1 MLLSMLGVN
10 VFAHDIEVAN
20 SDGVTIYY
28 TFNNDKTELA
38 VSYYGRSFSTNSDE
52 YSGNVI
58 IPESVIYEGSTYP
71 VTSIGP
77 SAFRGCVGLTGV
89 TIPNSVTSIGNNAF
103 QDCSGLSN
111 VIIPN
116 SVSTTGSNA
125 FYNCSALTNIIIP
138 SSITSIGSHPFYGC
152 SSLTDVTFYC
162 KEIKD
167 WFRNSNTIK
176 NVIIGDGVET
186 IGSYAF
192 YGCSGLTN
200 VTISNSVT
208 TINASAFQDCSS
220 LASIVIPNSVTNIG
234 RSAFQSCSGLTSI
247 TIPNSVI
254 SIGSSAFLR
263 CDNLSSVSF
272 NCKEIKDWFRNNKV
286 LQAVIIGD
294 EVETIGALAFDGCS
308 NLTSVHI
315 GNAVTTIKGH
325 AFENC
330 IGLTE
335 ITIPNSVISI
345 GNSICLGCTNLSN
358 AIIGNSVSTIEAAA
372 FSGCTNLKS
381 VSIGKSV
388 ENIETYAFRNCD
400 ALTSITFYT
409 KEIKSWFS
417 QNESIKEL
425 IFEDEVKSIGS
436 RAFSG
441 CSGLISLNLNNS
453 ITSIGDEAFS
463 GCSGLTNIDIGNS
476 VISIGKSAFSS
487 CNSLT
492 NVIIPN
498 SVATIPY
505 SAFLNCSSL
514 SNVVIGNS
522 VTLIDQY
529 AFRDC
534 GNLKS
539 ISIPNSVIVIGKSSF
554 SGCTSLESAVI
565 GSSVTT
571 INDWAFSGCNS
582 LTNLVIPNSVVTI
595 GEYAFQ
601 ACNSLVDLNIP
612 NSVNTIGNYAFKK
625 CSSLIN
631 VDIPGSVTSIG
642 AYAFEDCTNLV
653 NVIIPNSIT
662 VIEPFTFNNCVSLTS
677 VDIPNSVTTIGGC
690 AFSGCTN
697 LTDVNIPSSVITINN
712 SAFTN
717 CSSLTTIEIPYSV
730 QSIGSFA
737 FYCNNL
743 STIKS
748 YIEVPFAIN
757 KDVFADENYSNA
769 TLYVPSS
776 VIGAYQN
783 TDGWKNFLNIREMPG
798 LYYEDSITKV
808 CYGYKKGNPNA
819 FVIPSVSGIQYS
831 GNIELLSDF
840 TIDGYTYNVTSISSS
855 AFSGCTDLT
864 SISIPSTISS
874 IERSAFEGC
883 SGLTAYNVD
892 DGNAYFK
899 SIDGVLFNNDGTTLI
914 DYPIAKVDASYII
927 PDGVT
932 NIIQNAFNGN
942 IHLTSMEIPGSVTS
956 IDSYAFYCNNL
967 TSITSFI
974 MEPFPISS
982 DVFSNECYSNA
993 TLYVPVYVLD
1003 AYRNTAG
1010 WNNFYNIK
1018 TVGAD
1023 NTSTVSLEV
1032 KNDAGTDITN
1042 SVNILWYNEAKEQIG
1057 SGSSLGG
1064 IEKNATVY
1072 YSVLLDEMLGRE
1084 YREINYQKVMAN
1096 DNKEICQ
1103 LEKIGRVLL
1112 EGRVSAID
1120 IDKVTMNVNVK
1131 QMLNGKW
1138 EENSQTLTNERGEF
1152 KIDLYDDVTNITI
1165 SGEGYLDVNL
1175 HRDNFNGNG
1184 NVGTILVNLI
1194 SGITIETNISI
1205 QKAVKE
1211 GEDSEIT
1218 TWTEGLSNME
1228 FVLIN
1233 NTKGTTI
1240 NDFTIQNNNLIVR
1253 TGIDAGDILLMIV
1266 KSKLG
1271 IFVDESTEFPII
1283 EGTNRV
1289 DIILKE
1295 LGGLEATCV
1304 TSDNSSTIGYLY
1316 DGKGQLVARGS
1327 YIGETLRLSH
1337 LTCGT
1342 YTLVS
1347 IGNSLLFGNLS
1358 KLTDYASVGL
1368 YEGTD
1373 FVTTLV
1379 EVVDGKLTILNVP
1392 NVPHLTETQFYYTT
1406 GNTYFNADMSS
1417 VTAGNYLILN
1427 SHVDFKKEYADKIGD
1442 VKLTIDLPEGCQMVD
1457 NSVIANGKV
1466 LPYTISDNHLVIF
1479 LNKGQWQNQIRFCII
1494 PTLNK
1499 GYTLTAI
1506 ASFDI
1511 NGQIDYP
1518 IGTAKFDVEGLSLS
1532 APKQTNETKI
1542 IINGVAQANSNIK
1555 VFDNDVLIGNAMS
1568 NADGSWKTE
1577 CELYKPYSH
1586 SFHNIYAKVSSSN
1599 GMELTSVVKQVEY
1612 DKNIVKPVKVRML
1625 YYNHEF
1631 DQTFNI
1637 VFDLVNGTTTPS
1649 YYYFFP
1655 YKSSSDWWLTGETEP
1670 KDFIFLADFDRNDS
1684 TLINN
1689 VNIKVLNTDGTIRTL
1704 PAYYDRKQN
1713 CWVATTKYAS
1723 SSRLPQ
1729 NAMVEYDI
1737 IQKKPID
1744 HSETLNDQ
1752 IGTFINVATAIR
1764 DYFEEK
1770 VSFDIIS
1777 ETQDEIT
1784 FQYFTDNMKK
1794 SFLSV
1799 KILDYESAVSMMDNV
1814 QFEFAKTDE
1823 GLMCYYVDDSNGQT
1837 NVYSVDIES
1846 ELAIKIC
1853 IWSDDVNCV
1862 RYLKRAAFGRFSS
1875 TIKVLRKIIKFM
1887 KEGTITLWK
1896 KGDLVAGVSGAT
1908 DIIMDILD
1916 IEKYFTVIPDFELMV
1931 NTFDSYNTTL
1941 NKWGDAWEG
1950 LYYAKC
1956 PDGKYRFAPGNLLV
1970 RAEAFDSYMDLEDEQ
1985 LSFVHN
1991 WGDKLISYGNRLNA
2005 SILYDV
2011 ATFAAL
2017 KGLKLVGKATKFG
2030 VNKVNKINSW
2040 ISKIPG
2046 TAMDPGTVTR
2056 IADNLLGTLTGA
2068 VDVIVNPKFA
2078 DFESIR
2084 DDIMTWVPTE
2094 SSKLNLKYNNAC
2106 QYLMDNYIKCDNN
2119 KDEVKDEPVDEKTE
2133 NIPEFL
2139 SKEVKVM
2146 QDPSGY
2152 VYEAVF
2158 SNRLPGVTTTVYEQV
2173 NGAGVKWNAEDY
2185 SQQNPLVTDDNGFY
2199 RWDVPMGQWQVKYEK
2214 DGYETTYTEWLPV
2227 PPPQL
2232 DVNVGLKQTTPPM
2245 VKQMRGNTSGITIDM
2260 SKYMLPATLNTNT
2273 ISVTSNGMTTNGTIE
2288 TLNLE
2293 KSPTDDAEFVSKVKF
2308 VPEMSFNTTD
2318 EVVVTVHKEV
2328 ESYCGVQMTA
2338 DHVETVKIEAD
2349 INDLLADS
2357 VVSVPYQNSKTM
2369 QVIALPN
2376 QAVAGKKVSVK
2387 SSSDLI
2393 VSLNETEAELDSVG
2407 TATFT
2412 VNGNLP
2418 GSAYLTF
2425 SIDGTDLSVLS
2436 KVKVVMENNLVATPQ
2451 ASIKNGKT
2459 VQSGTQLVLSCSTE
2473 GATIYYTLDG
2483 SCPCDESA
2491 RIKYESPIII
2501 NTDVIVKAIAVKDG
2515 MDDSDV
2521 ATFVYVLDGG
2531 SNIKGTKTSGNI
2543 DMYYENGLLIVDGAE
2558 GATCHVYDYEGQELA
2573 SLNVMN
2579 KHAAIRVPK
2588 KGVYLV
2594 SIQKGK
2600 SKAMVYK
2607 VVVR

>member
-1 MLLSMLGVN
+1 MLGVN
-10 VFAHDIEVAN
+10 VLAHDIEVAN

-28 TFNNDKTELA
+28 TFKNDKTELA
-38 VSYYGRSFSTNSDE
+38 VSYYGKSSSTTPDE
-52 YSGNVI
+52 YSGNVV
-58 IPESVIYEGSTYP
+58 IPESVTYEGSTYP
-71 VTSIGP
+71 VTSIGT
-77 SAFRGCVGLTGV
+77 SAFRECVGLTSV
-89 TIPNSVTSIGNNAF
+89 TIPNSVTSIGDYAF
-103 QDCSGLSN
+103 RDCSGLTI
-111 VIIPN
+111 VTLPN
-116 SVSTTGSNA
+116 SISSIGSTA

-208 TINASAFQDCSS
+208 TINACAFQDCSS
-220 LASIVIPNSVTNIG
+220 LASIDIPNSVTNIG
-234 RSAFQSCSGLTSI
+234 RSAFQSCSGLTNI

-254 SIGSSAFLR
+254 SIGGSAFHR

-286 LQAVIIGD
+286 LQTVIIGD

-345 GNSICLGCTNLSN
+345 GGSICQGCTNLSN

-400 ALTSITFYT
+400 ALTSITFHT

-425 IFEDEVKSIGS
+425 IFEDEVEFIGS
-436 RAFSG
+436 RAFFG

-453 ITSIGDEAFS
+453 ITSIGDEAFY

-539 ISIPNSVIVIGKSSF
+539 ISIPNSVITIGKGSF
-554 SGCTSLESAVI
+554 YGCTSLESAVI

-582 LTNLVIPNSVVTI
+582 LTNLIIPNSVITI
-595 GEYAFQ
+595 GDYAFQ

-631 VDIPGSVTSIG
+631 VNIPGSVTSIG
-642 AYAFEDCTNLV
+642 AYAFEDCSNLV
-653 NVIIPNSIT
+653 SVIIPNSIT
-662 VIEPFTFNNCVSLTS
+662 VIESFTFHNCVSLTS
-677 VDIPNSVTTIGGC
+677 MNIPNSVTTIGGC

-932 NIIQNAFNGN
+932 NIIQNAFNGS

-1018 TVGAD
+1018 AVGAD

-1084 YREINYQKVMAN
+1084 YREINYQKVLAN

-1131 QMLNGKW
+1131 QMLNSKW
-1138 EENSQTLTNERGEF
+1138 EENSQTQTNQQGEF
-1152 KIDLYDDVTNITI
+1152 KIEVYDDVTNITI
-1165 SGEGYLDVNL
+1165 SGEGYFDVNL
-1175 HRDNFNGNG
+1175 NRDNFNGNG

-1194 SGITIETNISI
+1194 SGITIATNISI

-1211 GEDSEIT
+1211 GDDDEIT
-1218 TWTEGLSNME
+1218 AWTEGLNNIE
-1228 FVLIN
+1228 FTLTN
-1233 NTKGTTI
+1233 STKGANI
-1240 NDFTIQNNNLIVR
+1240 DDFTIQNNNLIIK
-1253 TGIDAGDILLMIV
+1253 TGASVGDRISV
-1266 KSKLG
+1266 TAKSKLG
-1271 IFVDESTEFPII
+1271 NFTDANTQFTIAEGANII
-1283 EGTNRV
+1283 
-1289 DIILKE
+1289 DLQLKE
-1295 LGGLEATCV
+1295 YGGLEATC
-1304 TSDNSSTIGYLY
+1304 SSSNNGKTLGLLY
-1316 DGKGQLVARGS
+1316 DKNGQIITRGS
-1327 YIGETLRLSH
+1327 YTGESLSLRHISS
-1337 LTCGT
+1337 GF

-1347 IGNSLLFGNLS
+1347 MGNNMLFSNLS
-1358 KLTDYASVGL
+1358 RFADFASAGL
-1368 YEGTD
+1368 KEGTD
-1373 FVTTLV
+1373 FVIAQV
-1379 EVVDGKLTILNVP
+1379 EIKDGILTVLNIP
-1392 NVPHLTETQFYYTT
+1392 EIPHMEESQFYHTT
-1406 GNTYFNADMSS
+1406 NNTYFNASS
-1417 VTAGNYLILN
+1417 LSLTTGNYLTLN
-1427 SHVDFKKEYADKIGD
+1427 AHIDFKPEYADINGD
-1442 VKLTIDLPEGCQMVD
+1442 VTLSIDLPEGCQLVE
-1457 NSVIANGKV
+1457 NSVIANRQV
-1466 LPYTISDNHLVIF
+1466 LTYTRNNNRLTIILAKD
-1479 LNKGQWQNQIRFCII
+1479 QWRNQVRFCII
-1494 PTLNK
+1494 PTINK
-1499 GYTLTAI
+1499 NYTITAI
-1506 ASFDI
+1506 ASFDL
-1511 NGQIDYP
+1511 NGYIQQP
-1518 IGTAKFDVEGLSLS
+1518 IGTAQFEVKGLALNV
-1532 APKQTNETKI
+1532 PKMTGKTNI
-1542 IINGVAQANSNIK
+1542 IINGMAQANSK
-1555 VFDNDVLIGNAMS
+1555 VSVYDNDVLIGNTNSM
-1568 NADGSWKTE
+1568 ADGSWTME
-1577 CELYKPYSH
+1577 CELYKPNSH
-1586 SFHNIYAKVSSSN
+1586 SFHDIYAKISTDN
-1599 GMELTSVVKQVEY
+1599 GLNLNSEVKQVEY
-1612 DKNIVKPVKVRML
+1612 DKNYIVPSKIKMT
-1625 YYNHEF
+1625 YYNGYYEKNFDVEF
-1631 DQTFNI
+1631 NM
-1637 VFDLVNGTTTPS
+1637 LEGKTTPS
-1649 YYYFFP
+1649 SYPFY
-1655 YKSSSDWWLTGETEP
+1655 TAT
-1670 KDFIFLADFDRNDS
+1670 DFTFLAEFTRND
-1684 TLINN
+1684 TTAIKN
-1689 VNIKVLNTDGTIRTL
+1689 VNIKVMNSDGTVRTL
-1704 PAYYDRKQN
+1704 PATFDDKQN
-1713 CWVATTKYAS
+1713 CWVATTKYSS
-1723 SSRLPQ
+1723 SSRLPR
-1729 NAMVEYDI
+1729 NATVEYDMI
-1737 IQKKPID
+1737 SQNIVVEKEQAESEKANIRNYID
-1744 HSETLNDQ
+1744 VFIDRIKENGFEVLSDENDLC
-1752 IGTFINVATAIR
+1752 IVK
-1764 DYFEEK
+1764 YK
-1770 VSFDIIS
+1770 
-1777 ETQDEIT
+1777 
-1784 FQYFTDNMKK
+1784 TDNNQ
-1794 SFLSV
+1794 
-1799 KILDYESAVSMMDNV
+1799 D
-1814 QFEFAKTDE
+1814 
-1823 GLMCYYVDDSNGQT
+1823 
-1837 NVYSVDIES
+1837 
-1846 ELAIKIC
+1846 
-1853 IWSDDVNCV
+1853 
-1862 RYLKRAAFGRFSS
+1862 RYLKIHNIDKTNISSLIDNFYTIEEGDKKYCFLDTLENNKLCIYLWDNDNTYKIEISEGQDAYITKRAPIDKPIVKGVQWIFGN
-1875 TIKVLRKIIKFM
+1875 
-1887 KEGTITLWK
+1887 
-1896 KGDLVAGVSGAT
+1896 GDLVRQYEEYQRWCTLYDQCVSNH
-1908 DIIMDILD
+1908 I
-1916 IEKYFTVIPDFELMV
+1916 KYSQQTQSL
-1931 NTFDSYNTTL
+1931 L
-1941 NKWGDAWEG
+1941 
-1950 LYYAKC
+1950 LAKC
-1956 PDGKYRFAPGNLLV
+1956 SDGKYKLNPTKLDWYAMYKGIYNSDADLMEDQFKNVLDDYLKSLHRRAYIRGAVQAATVVAGWAFKKFTEVGN
-1970 RAEAFDSYMDLEDEQ
+1970 AFNRWLSQDVNLIYVEDRLESLAAQSISSLGESFNDYN
-1985 LSFVHN
+1985 LSQRLAV
-1991 WGDKLISYGNRLNA
+1991 WYNREE
-2005 SILYDV
+2005 
-2011 ATFAAL
+2011 
-2017 KGLKLVGKATKFG
+2017 
-2030 VNKVNKINSW
+2030 
-2040 ISKIPG
+2040 SKIHSNFISLNENI
-2046 TAMDPGTVTR
+2046 R
-2056 IADNLLGTLTGA
+2056 KSYNKCEKKKDN
-2068 VDVIVNPKFA
+2068 
-2078 DFESIR
+2078 
-2084 DDIMTWVPTE
+2084 DD
-2094 SSKLNLKYNNAC
+2094 N
-2106 QYLMDNYIKCDNN
+2106 
-2119 KDEVKDEPVDEKTE
+2119 DEEYEEEKNDEPIDEKTE
-2133 NIPEFL
+2133 NKPVFPSEGT
-2139 SKEVKVM
+2139 KELI
-2146 QDPSGY
+2146 DPSGY

-2158 SNRLPGVTTTVYEQV
+2158 SNRLPGVTTTVYELV
-2173 NGAGVKWNAEDY
+2173 NGTAAKWNAEDF
-2185 SQQNPLVTDDNGFY
+2185 SQMNPLLTDEDGFY
-2199 RWDVPMGQWQVKYEK
+2199 RWDVPMGKWQVKYEK
-2214 DGYETTYTEWLPV
+2214 EGYETTYSDWLPV

-2232 DVNVGLKQTTPPM
+2232 DVNVGLKQSTPPI
-2245 VKQMRGNTSGITIDM
+2245 VSKMRGNTSGITIDM

-2308 VPEMSFNTTD
+2308 VPEMAFNTSD
-2318 EVVVTVHKEV
+2318 EVIVTVHKEV

-2349 INDLLADS
+2349 ITDLLADS
-2357 VVSVPYQNSKTM
+2357 MVTVSYQNSKTM
-2369 QVIALPN
+2369 QVVALPK
-2376 QAVAGKKVSVK
+2376 QAVEGKKVSVQT
-2387 SSSDLI
+2387 SSEMI
-2393 VSLNETEAELDSVG
+2393 VSLNEAEAILDADG

-2412 VNGNLP
+2412 INGNIP
-2418 GSAYLTF
+2418 GSTYLTF
-2425 SIDGTDLSVLS
+2425 SIDGTDLSVRS
-2436 KVKVVMENNLVATPQ
+2436 KVKVVMDNDLVATPL
-2451 ASIKNGKT
+2451 ASIKSGET
-2459 VQSGTQLVLSCSTE
+2459 VLAGTLLVLSCNTE

-2483 SCPCDESA
+2483 SCPCDETT

-2501 NTDVIVKAIAVKDG
+2501 NSGVIIKAIAVKDG

-2521 ATFVYVLDGG
+2521 ATFVYVLD
-2531 SNIKGTKTSGNI
+2531 SSSDIKGTKISGNI
-2543 DMYYENGLLIVDGAE
+2543 DMYYENGLLIVDDAE
-2558 GATCHVYDYEGQELA
+2558 GATCHVYDYEGQELT